1 MFFEGDTSMY
11 KKYIIY
17 VWIHG
22 VYKLYKSNNRQESLK
37 EAEWNG
43 ELSEQHLECGEALE
57 NEQM

>member
-1 MFFEGDTSMY
+1 MY